1 MKISAVLL
9 CLFSLALCT
18 LSLGQV
24 EVPNSRNKTRAD
36 KVSQRSDTDAVNKA
50 LAWLEEWPPG
60 TDDST
65 GWWAGGSAGERW
77 NTFLAA
83 QAFLAAGSSPI
94 KGKYK
99 DPLQR
104 AFKLLQGDRLLGE
117 SDGGCSNWLLAMQA
131 ALLGDLLEAGVSQK
145 YRSKIISQG
154 ERYAEFIRK
163 YQIPRGG
170 WGHHPFSEEEFEA
183 EKTGAY
189 PADLLCLT
197 NLMAYALLSM
207 GKSGVAIE
215 GDILQK
221 VISCYGLSL
230 NDNGGIAYSSRNTGA
245 EEPGRTAG
253 TGYIFLRMLKDDSI
267 GEKKSD
273 VRAMHGRVT
282 KYLDTRWGEVG
293 HGHGNVA
300 TMHLWFGALY
310 FYGEGDQK
318 FEAFKVA
325 LFTEWLEEQAE
336 DGSYSFRKKAG
347 LSDFTVA
354 SEEGATSPALTALAA
369 FVLQMHEGKAPCV
382 QGLR

>member
-1 MKISAVLL
+1 MKLSAVLL
-9 CLFSLALCT
+9 SLFSLGLYAP
-18 LSLGQV
+18 SLG
-24 EVPNSRNKTRAD
+24 EEGGPNSGSKARAAEVSYRAD
-36 KVSQRSDTDAVNKA
+36 AVAIDKA
-50 LAWLEEWPPG
+50 LSWLEEWPPG
-60 TDDST
+60 TDDKT
-65 GWWAGGSAGERW
+65 GWWAGGAAGERW

-83 QAFLAAGSSPI
+83 QAFLATGSSPI
-94 KGKYK
+94 KGKYQ

-104 AFKLLQGDRLLGE
+104 AFKLLQGDHLLGE

-131 ALLGDLLEAGVSQK
+131 ALLGDLLEAGVAQK
-145 YRSKIISQG
+145 YRAEIIVQG
-154 ERYAEFIRK
+154 KRYAEFIRK

-207 GKSGVAIE
+207 GRSGVPVE
-215 GDILQK
+215 RGVLQK
-221 VISCYGLSL
+221 TVACYELSL
-230 NDNGGIAYSSRNTGA
+230 NENGGVAYSSRNTNA

-253 TGYIFLRMLKDDSI
+253 AGYIFLRMLNEDSLR
-267 GEKKSD
+267 EKKGD
-273 VRAMHGRVT
+273 IRVLIDHIG
-282 KYLDTRWGEVG
+282 KYLNTRWAEVG

-310 FYGEGDQK
+310 FYGEGEQK
-318 FEAFKVA
+318 FEAFKDS

-336 DGSYSFRKKAG
+336 DGSYSFRKEAG

-354 SEEGATSPALTALAA
+354 AEEGATSPALTALAA
-369 FVLQMHEGKAPCV
+369 FVLQMHEGKAPCL